1 MEQYRDCLITYD
13 RTEKVP
19 LTDVRKLAGWYKIIG
34 DKIACKRVMSEVNA
48 RAKNRLF
55 SQSLFRLLRM
65 LIRGLA
71 YNGYFSFC

>member
-1 MEQYRDCLITYD
+1 PRRPRAAAGSELEGAWARRCIAIMEQYRDCLITYD

-48 RAKNRLF
+48 RAKK
-55 SQSLFRLLRM
+55 
-65 LIRGLA
+65 
-71 YNGYFSFC
+71 